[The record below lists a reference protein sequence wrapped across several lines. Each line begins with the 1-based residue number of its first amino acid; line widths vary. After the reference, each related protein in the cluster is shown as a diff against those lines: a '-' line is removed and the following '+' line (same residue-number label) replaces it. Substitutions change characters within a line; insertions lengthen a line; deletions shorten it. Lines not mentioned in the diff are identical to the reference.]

1 MLEQWK
7 KGVKMKATIFLQ
19 SLQKCKKSFLFS
31 ENILII
37 WINYVYKK
45 EIALFQPLQIS
56 CKNSEKI
63 EPFFFILK
71 LLNIL
76 SKVCHLTRKM
86 FLQIEKIA
94 KIPGFFQLSLQIC
107 ILQCV
112 TTIFFTN
119 SGALNPK
126 IRRSWIFPIIPRI
139 CR

>member
-7 KGVKMKATIFLQ
+7 KGVKMKAKFFLK

-31 ENILII
+31 ENILIF
-37 WINYVYKK
+37 WINYFYKK

-56 CKNSEKI
+56 CKNSEKVG
-63 EPFFFILK
+63 PFFFILK
-71 LLNIL
+71 LLNLKNIL
-76 SKVCHLTRKM
+76 SKTRKM

-94 KIPGFFQLSLQIC
+94 KISGFFQFSLQIR